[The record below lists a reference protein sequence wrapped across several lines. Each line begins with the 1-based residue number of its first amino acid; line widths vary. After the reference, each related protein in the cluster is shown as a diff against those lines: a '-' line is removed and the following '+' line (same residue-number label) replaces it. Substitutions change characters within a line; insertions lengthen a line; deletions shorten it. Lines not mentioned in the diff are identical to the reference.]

1 MTDIYLN
8 DQTHNNHN
16 KINTLSDTEI
26 NESGDPI
33 DLMVIPDVPSVIQ
46 QHDMEQKSIDQ
57 KAFPVDQGFD
67 HDNNTNTLPTYNDTI
82 IDQTDNNVSLKIQ
95 NNFRVDE
102 KSVFNNDQIKDDNDN
117 DDNNVSVITQ
127 NNLRVDEKSVL
138 NNDQTKNDN
147 DNDDND
153 DTHDITK
160 IYGNKDEQLT
170 SSTLQLSLRFFQFL
184 EFAKYCV
191 YVLFSN
197 VGFEFAI
204 SRVLLMFVFLPFL
217 IMLCFYTSV
226 YITFCLLKCIEFAL
240 SVTFFDLYVSSCFAS
255 ITLYGIDKMFSN

>member
-95 NNFRVDE
+95 NNF
-102 KSVFNNDQIKDDNDN
+102 
-117 DDNNVSVITQ
+117 
-127 NNLRVDEKSVL
+127 RVDEKSVL